1 MKKQMTKNIKKAMIL
16 FWAVMCILGIKGNVY
31 AQDIKLVAPI
41 ITSSQ
46 MENGNFVI
54 RWRTSEELKG
64 QEYKIYCATS
74 KDGTYE
80 YVTTTPDYSYT
91 EYYPNKGMAYYY
103 KITTVYTDYETER
116 EIESNPVYTGGI
128 VNPLEIPT
136 ITEAKAGNNHSV
148 TIMWN
153 KTEDCLG
160 YAIYRSESVDGEYK
174 WISNV
179 ENKSE
184 IFWWQ
189 EYEPQATFTEK
200 NLELGKT
207 YYYKIRPYVTYY
219 EGTFYGEFSNYKSCQ
234 VTINGT
240 KVKSAKSKKKRTNTI
255 IWEKNGEADGYI
267 IYYSKKIDGSY
278 KKLKTYNSRNKLTYT
293 HKKLTNGVAYYYKIQ
308 AYKNYKGKKL
318 LGEMSPF
325 EKYCDYFTYK
335 NESYESRCKRIFGK
349 KYYKKYKNAKQASKH
364 VTTVAVKVWDKQGG
378 RKFTRKFY
386 LTVNKGIAPSVKEMF
401 KEIYKSKERF
411 PIHEMGCYNWRGNSS
426 TSEHCLG
433 LAFDINS
440 NENYMIDGK
449 KVLAGSFWKPKK
461 NKYSIPLNCKLVK
474 ILEKYGF
481 ERGLW
486 GSRRDYMH
494 FSYFGT

>member
-1 MKKQMTKNIKKAMIL
+1 MTKNIKKAMIL

-103 KITTVYTDYETER
+103 KITTLYTDYETER

-174 WISNV
+174 D
-179 ENKSE
+179 
-184 IFWWQ
+184 FQ
-189 EYEPQATFTEK
+189 
-200 NLELGKT
+200 
-207 YYYKIRPYVTYY
+207 
-219 EGTFYGEFSNYKSCQ
+219 C
-234 VTINGT
+234 
-240 KVKSAKSKKKRTNTI
+240 
-255 IWEKNGEADGYI
+255 
-267 IYYSKKIDGSY
+267 
-278 KKLKTYNSRNKLTYT
+278 
-293 HKKLTNGVAYYYKIQ
+293 
-308 AYKNYKGKKL
+308 
-318 LGEMSPF
+318 
-325 EKYCDYFTYK
+325 
-335 NESYESRCKRIFGK
+335 
-349 KYYKKYKNAKQASKH
+349 
-364 VTTVAVKVWDKQGG
+364 
-378 RKFTRKFY
+378 
-386 LTVNKGIAPSVKEMF
+386 
-401 KEIYKSKERF
+401 
-411 PIHEMGCYNWRGNSS
+411 
-426 TSEHCLG
+426 
-433 LAFDINS
+433 
-440 NENYMIDGK
+440 
-449 KVLAGSFWKPKK
+449 
-461 NKYSIPLNCKLVK
+461 
-474 ILEKYGF
+474 
-481 ERGLW
+481 
-486 GSRRDYMH
+486 
-494 FSYFGT
+494 

>member
-16 FWAVMCILGIKGNVY
+16 FWAVICILGIKGNVY

-160 YAIYRSESVDGEYK
+160 YAIYRSGFPMLK
-174 WISNV
+174 ISRKYFGG
-179 ENKSE
+179 KSMNHR
-184 IFWWQ
+184 Q
-189 EYEPQATFTEK
+189 YLLK
-200 NLELGKT
+200 
-207 YYYKIRPYVTYY
+207 KIL
-219 EGTFYGEFSNYKSCQ
+219 N
-234 VTINGT
+234 
-240 KVKSAKSKKKRTNTI
+240 
-255 IWEKNGEADGYI
+255 WEKHI
-267 IYYSKKIDGSY
+267 II
-278 KKLKTYNSRNKLTYT
+278 
-293 HKKLTNGVAYYYKIQ
+293 
-308 AYKNYKGKKL
+308 
-318 LGEMSPF
+318 
-325 EKYCDYFTYK
+325 
-335 NESYESRCKRIFGK
+335 
-349 KYYKKYKNAKQASKH
+349 
-364 VTTVAVKVWDKQGG
+364 
-378 RKFTRKFY
+378 
-386 LTVNKGIAPSVKEMF
+386 
-401 KEIYKSKERF
+401 KSDHMLHILKERF
-411 PIHEMGCYNWRGNSS
+411 MVIFQ
-426 TSEHCLG
+426 TIK
-433 LAFDINS
+433 A
-440 NENYMIDGK
+440 
-449 KVLAGSFWKPKK
+449 V
-461 NKYSIPLNCKLVK
+461 KLQ
-474 ILEKYGF
+474 LMEQ
-481 ERGLW
+481 R
-486 GSRRDYMH
+486 
-494 FSYFGT
+494 

>member
-1 MKKQMTKNIKKAMIL
+1 MTKSIKKAMIL
-16 FWAVMCILGIKGNVY
+16 FWAVICILGIKGNVY
-31 AQDIKLVAPI
+31 AKDIKLVAPI

-46 MENGNFVI
+46 MENENYVI
-54 RWRTSEELKG
+54 SWKTSEELKG
-64 QEYKIYCATS
+64 QEYKIYRATS
-74 KDGTYE
+74 KDGAYE

-116 EIESNPVYTGGI
+116 EIESNPVYTGEI

-189 EYEPQATFTEK
+189 EYESQATFTEK

-207 YYYKIRPYVTYY
+207 YYYKIRPYVTYS
-219 EGTFYGEFSNYKSCQ
+219 EGTFYGDFSNYKSCQ

-240 KVKSAKSKKKRTNTI
+240 KVKSATSKKKRTNTI
-255 IWEKNGEADGYI
+255 IWEKNSEADGYI

-278 KKLKTYNSRNKLTYT
+278 KKLKTYNSRNKLIYT

-318 LGEMSPF
+318 LGEMSSF

-481 ERGLW
+481 ERGMW